1 MPKPNLRDSQ
11 PHPRDALPSPRP
23 EARGESPERRN
34 TPTPNADDASSRRA
48 ADTLPADIQ
57 QGQQKSGGGDTS
69 DPMRERH
76 HVDPGRDYKPDYPK
90 DPSR

>member
-1 MPKPNLRDSQ
+1 MPNT
-11 PHPRDALPSPRP
+11 RP
-23 EARGESPERRN
+23 ETRPESPERRN
-34 TPTPNADDASSRRA
+34 TPTPNVPPP
-48 ADTLPADIQ
+48 TTIPPNTQ

-76 HVDPGRDYKPDYPK
+76 HVDPGRDAKADYPK

>member
-1 MPKPNLRDSQ
+1 MPDT
-11 PHPRDALPSPRP
+11 RP
-23 EARGESPERRN
+23 ETRPESPERRS
-34 TPTPNADDASSRRA
+34 TPTPNVPPPV
-48 ADTLPADIQ
+48 TVPPNTQ

-76 HVDPGRDYKPDYPK
+76 HVDPGRDSKADYPK

>member
-1 MPKPNLRDSQ
+1 MPDPNLRNSEPD
-11 PHPRDALPSPRP
+11 PRDARPSPRP
-23 EARGESPERRN
+23 DARHESPERRS
-34 TPTPNADDASSRRA
+34 TPPDGA
-48 ADTLPADIQ
+48 APTTLPAGTQ

-76 HVDPGRDYKPDYPK
+76 HVDPGRDEKPDYPK